1 MASATHAST
10 PRDLDTAHVTTSRD
24 DDVTLSAAEMEA
36 MGGFDFVRFTV
47 GDMHGAGRCKAVPR
61 CHVAEIARRGV
72 DLFAG
77 MQQDTDPSVF
87 LGCFWIKSKC

>member
-1 MASATHAST
+1 MASAS
-10 PRDLDTAHVTTSRD
+10 LVTTSRHLDTANVTTSHD

-47 GDMHGAGRCKAVPR
+47 GDMHGAGRCKAIPR

-72 DLFAG
+72 DLYAG
-77 MQQDTDPSVF
+77 MQQDTDPSF
-87 LGCFWIKSKC
+87 LLGCF